1 MANNSGTHT
10 TSEDQIKN
18 IESSITQLV
27 NDQKGLEEL
36 VTYLW
41 IASNREHHFVDMNS
55 KEEYTLS
62 KNEEETV
69 TIKFPKVV
77 YKI

>member
-1 MANNSGTHT
+1 
-10 TSEDQIKN
+10 
-18 IESSITQLV
+18 
-27 NDQKGLEEL
+27 
-36 VTYLW
+36 
-41 IASNREHHFVDMNS
+41 MNS